1 MRYNYII
8 LMYIVLM
15 GFKNNLQAQN
25 FSTQTV
31 RGIVVDSESDYILPG
46 ATIQLITDSST
57 TTFATV
63 TDINGYF
70 TLENIPL
77 GRQSFLCQY
86 IGYKDK
92 TINNYLVVMGKEGY
106 LDIKLEEEVTSLSEV
121 VILSRKRGEVNN
133 TLVSVSANTLEQD
146 EIIRF
151 SGSLGDVSRMA
162 QNFAGVS
169 GASDD
174 RNDIIVRGNSP
185 SSVLWRLEGLDIPSP
200 NHWAS

>member
-1 MRYNYII
+1 MIF
-8 LMYIVLM
+8 MCIVLM
-15 GFKNNLQAQN
+15 GLKNNLQAQN
-25 FSTQTV
+25 ISTQTV

-57 TTFATV
+57 INYKISNTTFATV
-63 TDINGYF
+63 TDINGHF

-77 GRQSFLCQY
+77 GRQSFICQY

-133 TLVSVSANTLEQD
+133 TLKKLLKTLK
-146 EIIRF
+146 
-151 SGSLGDVSRMA
+151 L
-162 QNFAGVS
+162 
-169 GASDD
+169 
-174 RNDIIVRGNSP
+174 
-185 SSVLWRLEGLDIPSP
+185 LC
-200 NHWAS
+200 